1 MGDRSIVWV
10 PADPQPPGRAPAA
23 GAAQELKE
31 DLGDKKLTLVEH
43 LGGAR
48 HLCRP
53 LHPRPCPCKAGTA
66 PFLEEEGLSG
76 QEGQGPGHCSYTVGL
91 GIEPPSVSL
100 QRHFIFLS
108 SSLDLGCGGSSI
120 THACP

>member
-1 MGDRSIVWV
+1 M
-10 PADPQPPGRAPAA
+10 PASAPTPLPLQGRH
-23 GAAQELKE
+23 G
-31 DLGDKKLTLVEH
+31 
-43 LGGAR
+43 
-48 HLCRP
+48 
-53 LHPRPCPCKAGTA
+53 

-91 GIEPPSVSL
+91 GFEPPSVSL